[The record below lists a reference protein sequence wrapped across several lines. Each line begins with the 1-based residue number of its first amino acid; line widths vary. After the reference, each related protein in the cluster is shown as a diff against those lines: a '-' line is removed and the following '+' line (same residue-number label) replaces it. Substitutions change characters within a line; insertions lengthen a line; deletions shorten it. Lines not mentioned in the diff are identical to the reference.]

1 MATPTA
7 PVGQTY
13 GQGRLYDVLRRA
25 YRVRTYRP
33 ARYYLV
39 WYFLL
44 SLLVVPLGAYGGFH
58 AWQLGGVPALVDS
71 LWYVFPAFLTGVG
84 LTVLS
89 TFYVLLSSGYFG
101 VIGDRGIYSLGT
113 LPATAPIVT
122 KSTFIVSTDSQ
133 VAMYGETYRGARVTR
148 YFVWRW
154 GRKGGCKD
162 WPGKAGGKADGY
174 FAVVTYSWEVAEY
187 RDPKT
192 KAIVRKVL
200 EEKPCRTCAG
210 TGTLH
215 IRELTENDLQRMAT
229 EYPGLKR
236 GNVIDLPYQVMPERY
251 LEELPHE
258 VADAVQHDEEY
269 RATSKVDV
277 MYDLLPQ
284 FVGLGSV
291 LDHNAQVELFGLQF
305 DTKWLRKTITDL
317 TMEIA
322 QVSQLRGGIISGSPG
337 LTSQGSRPR

>member
-1 MATPTA
+1 MSA
-7 PVGQTY
+7 PSGPAY
-13 GQGRLYDVLRRA
+13 GQGRLYDILRRA

-44 SLLVVPLGAYGGFH
+44 SILVTFLGGYSAFH
-58 AWQLGGVPALVDS
+58 AWQLNGLAGLSDA
-71 LWYVFPAFLTGVG
+71 LWYAFPTFVSGAG
-84 LTVLS
+84 LAVLS

-101 VIGDRGIYSLGT
+101 VIGDRGIFSLGT

-122 KSTFIVSTDSQ
+122 KSTFIVSTESQ
-133 VAMYGETYRGARVTR
+133 VAMYGERLRGARITR

-162 WPGKAGGKADGY
+162 WPGKAGGKSEGY
-174 FAVVTYSWEVAEY
+174 YAVVVYTWEVAEY
-187 RDPKT
+187 RDPVSK
-192 KAIVRKVL
+192 KIIREVL
-200 EEKPCRTCAG
+200 KDKPCRTCNG
-210 TGTLH
+210 TGL
-215 IRELTENDLQRMAT
+215 IEVPELSEDDLKRMAT

-236 GNVIDLPYQVMPERY
+236 GNVIDLPYQVMPDRY

-258 VADAVQHDEEY
+258 VADAIQHDEEY
-269 RATSKVDV
+269 RATSRVDV

-305 DTKWLRKTITDL
+305 DTKWLRKTVTDL
-317 TMEIA
+317 NIEIA
-322 QVSQLRGGIISGSPG
+322 QISQLRGGIISGTPG
-337 LTSQGSRPR
+337 LTPQGSRPR